1 MMENKLFTILTVV
14 TYHEC
19 FFLIGHLSKLHPQFY
34 EMHLWTGLWMSFFR
48 THGIHLSCHTH
59 LYHWTNA
66 KGLHRKYF
74 STFVTHTHT
83 LTQWH
88 RGAHDQKKWELS
100 VESWQ
105 CPDLAQCREILILRG
120 CSLWPALFSWS
131 GILLIVQVTET
142 EAAGLKRTSVG
153 GNNGLSQPI
162 NVSCSAS
169 AHWLF
174 ASPPSRVLSDQPL
187 SLTA

>member
-1 MMENKLFTILTVV
+1 M
-14 TYHEC
+14 
-19 FFLIGHLSKLHPQFY
+19 FFFN
-34 EMHLWTGLWMSFFR
+34 W
-48 THGIHLSCHTH
+48 
-59 LYHWTNA
+59 
-66 KGLHRKYF
+66 
-74 STFVTHTHT
+74 TFVQITSSILWNAFMNWALNELFQNPWYSFVLSYSPVPLNKCKRSASKIFLHLCNTHTHT